1 MASDGCWCLS
11 DCAPHQASNTGSDVH
26 AGQFDLLVPAGG
38 VGIYDACSEQW
49 SVHERRVHLGE
60 QYAECLG
67 LPLMASVLPLIASD
81 GVGLIG
87 HLPLTSSYYL

>member
-1 MASDGCWCLS
+1 M
-11 DCAPHQASNTGSDVH
+11 H

-87 HLPLTSSYYL
+87 HLPLTSSYFLLLPLIASDCI